1 MEAGQRIVLIP
12 VSNGGYIVS
21 FNHLVLTLK
30 MAKGGGGVENVRKLR
45 RSGKFIFIYKFNK

>member
-30 MAKGGGGVENVRKLR
+30 MARGGGGVENVRKLIR
-45 RSGKFIFIYKFNK
+45 KIHIYI

>member
-30 MAKGGGGVENVRKLR
+30 MARGGGVENVRKLIR
-45 RSGKFIFIYKFNK
+45 KIHIYI